1 MTSLGLDLGVNL
13 LIFWNLLVTTAYLT
27 LTNTEKNT
35 VSWSVLQTW
44 SNSLEGNLSIY
55 NFLKFSHVILI
66 YLVFDNSILYSTFL
80 SKSF

>member
-1 MTSLGLDLGVNL
+1 MTSLGLGLGVNL